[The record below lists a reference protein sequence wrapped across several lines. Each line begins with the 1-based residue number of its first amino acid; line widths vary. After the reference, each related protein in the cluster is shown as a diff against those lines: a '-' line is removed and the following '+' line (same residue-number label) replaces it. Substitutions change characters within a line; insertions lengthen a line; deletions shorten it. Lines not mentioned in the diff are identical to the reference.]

1 MALVSVTPLISR
13 SGVHRLPISSK
24 NDRSALCQQLSSAGM
39 VMPKKS
45 VTPIL
50 SMSTQRRT
58 GNHHSNVWDDDVIHS
73 LSTSYAA
80 PTYRERGETLVEDIK
95 HRLLNDMKDSCSD
108 AADDLIRRLQMV
120 DIIECL
126 GIDRHFQPEIKEAID
141 YVYRYW
147 NETGI
152 GLGSRNSGIKDLN
165 ATALGFRA
173 LRMHRY
179 NVSSDVLENFKDES
193 GQFFCSS
200 STGEEGNADKEVRSM
215 LSLFRASNISF
226 PGEKVMEEAKTFTT
240 QYLTQVLT
248 GHTAADVDQSLQRE
262 VKYALEFPWH
272 CSVPRW
278 EARNFIEIYEQ
289 NYSWLK
295 SIMNQKILELAKL
308 DFNILQCTHK
318 EEMQLISRWRSESYL
333 PQLDFYRK
341 RHVELYFWA
350 VLGTFEPEFRS
361 SRIAFTKLSTV
372 MTVIDD
378 LYDTHGTLDEIK
390 IFTEGVR
397 RWDTSLISRL
407 PDHIQ
412 KIFEFFMK
420 TSNEWTAEVE
430 KKQGRDMAA
439 YIRKNGWERYVE
451 SYLQEGEWMAAGY
464 VPSFNEYYKNGLAS
478 SGMCVLNLI
487 PLLLMD
493 QILPDDILKQIV
505 YPSKIH
511 ELLELTIRVKDDITD
526 FEKEKEHGQVASCSE
541 CYMKDNPE
549 CTREDALN
557 HMKGILDLS
566 VSQLNW
572 EFLKHD
578 NVPLCY
584 KRFTFNLARGMHFLF
599 KYNDGITLSDNE
611 VKDQIFK
618 VLIQPLQL

>member
-1 MALVSVTPLISR
+1 MALVSVTPLNWR
-13 SGVHRLPISSK
+13 SGVHRLLVSSK
-24 NDRSALCQQLSSAGM
+24 NDHLALCQQLSSAGM
-39 VMPKKS
+39 LMPKKS
-45 VTPIL
+45 VTKI

-58 GNHHSNVWDDDVIHS
+58 GNHHSNLWDDDVIHS

-95 HRLLNDMKDSCSD
+95 HRFLNDMKDSCSD

-152 GLGSRNSGIKDLN
+152 GLGSRNSGIKDLYS
-165 ATALGFRA
+165 TALGFRA

-179 NVSSDVLENFKDES
+179 NVSSDVLENFKDEN

-200 STGEEGNADKEVRSM
+200 SGEEGNADKEVRSM

-226 PGEKVMEEAKTFTT
+226 PGEKVMEETKAFTT

-248 GHTAADVDQSLQRE
+248 GHTIADVDQSLQRE

-272 CSVPRW
+272 CSVPR
-278 EARNFIEIYEQ
+278 
-289 NYSWLK
+289 S
-295 SIMNQKILELAKL
+295 SMNQKILELAKL

-318 EEMQLISRWRSESYL
+318 KEMQLISRWWSESYL

-350 VLGTFEPEFRS
+350 VLGAFEPEFRS

-439 YIRKNGWERYVE
+439 YIRKNAWERYVE
-451 SYLQEGEWMAAGY
+451 SYLQEAEWMAAGY
-464 VPSFNEYYKNGLAS
+464 VPSFNEFYENGLAS
-478 SGMCVLNLI
+478 SGMCVLNMI

-511 ELLELTIRVKDDITD
+511 DLLELTIRVKDDIMD
-526 FEKEKEHGQVASCSE
+526 FEKEKEHGEVASTIE
-541 CYMKDNPE
+541 CYVKDNPE
-549 CTREDALN
+549 CTCEDALN

-578 NVPLCY
+578 NVPLCC

-599 KYNDGITLSDNE
+599 KYNDGITLTDNE